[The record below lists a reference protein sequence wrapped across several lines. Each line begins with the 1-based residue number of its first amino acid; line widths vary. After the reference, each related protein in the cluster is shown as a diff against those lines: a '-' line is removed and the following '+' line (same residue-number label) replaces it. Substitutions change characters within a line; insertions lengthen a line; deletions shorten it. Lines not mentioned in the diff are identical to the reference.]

1 MTKISYRINTFV
13 SAIKLLEMF
22 RNRFKI
28 YFLFFLLLEAVKLH
42 ASEPFVNLQQAVV
55 AEKNLLYQ
63 KENPEKAKTFLN
75 LSSWYYYNKTPKTAD
90 QKALY
95 FAYKA
100 LSLSKKIQYDEGIAE
115 SYFKLS
121 VILQKATDYKK
132 AKICAGQ
139 AVKRYTAL
147 NLQNELG
154 EAWVMYW
161 STSFLT
167 GTSYKNRIPL
177 LDNAAVAFYKSGNKE
192 READCY
198 KENAD
203 VYLLL
208 GNAPKA
214 IMLLNKSLSLY
225 RKSLN
230 GRRLNDKI
238 YGIYDLLGSSYL
250 FMGDY
255 KTAIQY
261 GLKAAQIGEKLD
273 KISLYLCTVYNRI
286 GLAYA
291 EFQDYK
297 NAQKYYF
304 KSLTLA
310 EWHNNDQ
317 AITELTYNYTDV
329 LLKQHQTAHA
339 LSFLNSM
346 RKKHPKL
353 YTIQSAPLQC
363 RYAEIYMRM
372 KRYRQALS
380 YIKPIK
386 AKIKDLEEY
395 NDIME
400 AYKTVVKLSIVQK
413 KYPEAALY
421 SFSYDSMAKKLNNK
435 QFFAT
440 SKFLKYSIDSA
451 QGNTVSAMNNY
462 REYVE
467 YSKHLYDENKTKQIN
482 QLNILYETEKRN
494 KNIIQLKNNST
505 IQKNKLRNA
514 SAFNN
519 LMIVITI
526 SLLIIVMLLY
536 RVYRLK
542 QRTNKIL
549 SEQQDEINIKNKKLE
564 NLLTEKEWLLKEI
577 HHRVKN
583 NLHMVVGLLASQAEF
598 LKNKEAVQAIND
610 SQNRIQTMSLIH
622 QKLYQSENLS
632 MINMPSYIFE
642 LTEYL
647 KDSFDIG
654 KSIRFIVDID
664 NFDLPLSHSIP
675 IGLIFNEAVTN
686 SIKYAFPNN
695 NPEGKI
701 IISLKAEKEHTITLI
716 IHDNGI
722 GLPPEFDPCDSP
734 SLGINLMKGL
744 SEDIKGTFKIISDNG
759 TKISLEFHFDE
770 TNNFLELWEKH

>member
-1 MTKISYRINTFV
+1 
-13 SAIKLLEMF
+13 MF

-28 YFLFFLLLEAVKLH
+28 YFIFFLLLEAVSSN
-42 ASEPFVNLQQAVV
+42 ASTPFVNLRQVAV
-55 AEKNLLYQ
+55 AEKNLLSQ
-63 KENPEKAKTFLN
+63 EENQEKAQTLLN
-75 LSSWYYYNKTPKTAD
+75 LSSWYHYNNKPETIERKS
-90 QKALY
+90 LY

-100 LSLSKKIQYDEGIAE
+100 LALSKKIKYDEGIAE

-121 VILQKATDYKK
+121 VILQKAKDYQK
-132 AKICAGQ
+132 AKICAKE

-147 NLQNELG
+147 NMQNQLG
-154 EAWVMYW
+154 ESWVMYW

-167 GTSYKNRIPL
+167 GTSYEDRIPL
-177 LDNAAVAFYKSGNKE
+177 LENAASAFRKSGNKE
-192 READCY
+192 REGDCY
-198 KENAD
+198 KENGD

-208 GNAPKA
+208 GNAPEAIGSLKKA
-214 IMLLNKSLSLY
+214 LVLY
-225 RKSLN
+225 NSALK
-230 GRRLNDKI
+230 GRRLSDKI
-238 YGIYDLLGSSYL
+238 YGVYDLLGSCYL
-250 FMGDY
+250 YMGDH

-261 GLKAAQIGEKLD
+261 GLKAAYLGEKLD

-286 GLAYA
+286 GLAYS

-317 AITELTYNYTDV
+317 AIRELTYNYADI
-329 LLKQHQTAHA
+329 LLKQNQTAHA

-346 RKKHPKL
+346 RKRHPKL
-353 YTIQSAPLQC
+353 YLTPYPSLEC
-363 RYAEIYMRM
+363 LYVEIYIRM
-372 KRYRQALS
+372 KQYDKAK
-380 YIKPIK
+380 YYAKPIK
-386 AKIKDLEEY
+386 EKVKGLKDY
-395 NDIME
+395 NDIMV
-400 AYKTVVKLSIVQK
+400 AYSTIVKLSLIQK
-413 KYPEAALY
+413 NYFDADIY
-421 SFSYDSMAKKLNNK
+421 SLRYDSMAKKLNNK
-435 QFFAT
+435 QYLAN

-451 QGNTVSAMNNY
+451 QGNTASAMDNY
-462 REYVE
+462 RKYVE
-467 YSKHLYDENKTKQIN
+467 YSKNLYDENKTKQIN

-494 KNIIQLKNNST
+494 KNIMQLKNNSV

-514 SAFNN
+514 SVFNN

-549 SEQQDEINIKNKKLE
+549 SEQQEEINTKNKKLQ
-564 NLLTEKEWLLKEI
+564 NLVVEKEWLLKEI

-583 NLHMVVGLLASQAEF
+583 NLHMVVGLLASQSEF

-647 KDSFDIG
+647 KDSFDIR
-654 KSIRFIVDID
+654 KSILFVVDID

-675 IGLIFNEAVTN
+675 IGLIFNEAITN

-695 NPEGKI
+695 RTGKI
-701 IISLKAEKEHTITLI
+701 IISLKAKEEHKITLI

-722 GLPPEFDPCDSP
+722 GLPPEFDPYNNP

-744 SEDIKGTFKIISDNG
+744 SEDIKGQFNITSDNG
-759 TKISLEFHFDE
+759 TKITLEFIFDE
-770 TNNFLELWEKH
+770 TTNFLELWEKH